1 MLALAFAQTTT
12 TLAEAAAESEGGIK
26 IFQIDLGLFVWSLIT
41 FLVLMIALW
50 KFAYTPLINMAR
62 ARQESI
68 SEAIKDAENLRTDAE
83 ELLESYRQQLAEARE
98 EAAAIL
104 ERARKAGDSTKAEAL
119 EQARAEA
126 EATLAKARK
135 QIERDT
141 NQALQRIREEAADL
155 TVAATAKVARNGLSG
170 EDQLRLIQEAINEID
185 LSKVSEN

>member
-1 MLALAFAQTTT
+1 M
-12 TLAEAAAESEGGIK
+12 ESGIK
-26 IFQIDLGLFVWSLIT
+26 IFEPQLGLFVWSLIT

-83 ELLESYRQQLAEARE
+83 ELLENYRQQLAEARE